1 MSIGGLSSSQNY
13 MIMIDK
19 QNEIADFLLSQFED
33 GCASKDDMLDAIYDK
48 YNNDIA
54 PHSVLQSLKDEGL
67 LYDWG
72 EAYYK
77 LTEKGV
83 KAAKSGYAKYKRQQS
98 FWQTVEKAN
107 KLTTLAKFLYGTG
120 GFIAGWLAKVLT
132 DALGM

>member
-1 MSIGGLSSSQNY
+1 MTEDN
-13 MIMIDK
+13 K
-19 QNEIADFLLSQFED
+19 KIADFILSLFASD
-33 GCASKDDMLDAIYDK
+33 GSASQDDVHTAINDRYD
-48 YNNDIA
+48 YDTV
-54 PHSVLQSLKDEGL
+54 PFSVLQSLKDEGL

-83 KAAKSGYAKYKRQQS
+83 KVAKSGYAKYKRQQG

-120 GFIAGWLAKVLT
+120 GFIAGWLAKVLADT
-132 DALGM
+132 LGM

>member
-1 MSIGGLSSSQNY
+1 
-13 MIMIDK
+13 MIDK

-107 KLTTLAKFLYGTG
+107 KLTTLARHTMRR
-120 GFIAGWLAKVLT
+120 AMSPN
-132 DALGM
+132 ALHSSS

>member
-1 MSIGGLSSSQNY
+1 
-13 MIMIDK
+13 MIDK

-98 FWQTVEKAN
+98 FWPWRKPTSSPPSPSFSMARAVSS
-107 KLTTLAKFLYGTG
+107 LDGSPRS
-120 GFIAGWLAKVLT
+120 
-132 DALGM
+132 